1 LRRDPRTPEIDL
13 IDRGDAFV
21 VLADLPGFD
30 TADLSVTVSDGTLTL
45 EAVSE
50 ATGHRSG
57 RYLKQEREG
66 STMRRTVS
74 LPEPVDADTVTT
86 AYRRGVVQV
95 VVEKTVAETPDAV
108 QRN

>member
-1 LRRDPRTPEIDL
+1 
-13 IDRGDAFV
+13 
-21 VLADLPGFD
+21 
-30 TADLSVTVSDGTLTL
+30 
-45 EAVSE
+45 
-50 ATGHRSG
+50 
-57 RYLKQEREG
+57 
-66 STMRRTVS
+66 MRRTVS